1 MFKNTNYH
9 RCFNYHNFMSNKP
22 SGDDKMYSS
31 LERDQYF
38 TEVTSKLRRL
48 EKIEGIIQLGSGM
61 KGYKDRYSD
70 IDLMVAIQGDAHEAK
85 EEIINLLS
93 GMGAFYIKEGK
104 FSEEIFLLI
113 PFYENGLE
121 MDISILPTHLL
132 NVKSP
137 LWQIIF
143 DRTGKVETKMQI
155 ENEKFQAQP
164 TPYKLQYDVVFE
176 YYYHFRKLKIEVA
189 RGNFV
194 YAIKMLVR
202 GFTLDVQVLNEKK
215 KLHQFKAYETL
226 DTQFM
231 EAMLKTYPIAID
243 GEGILKAA
251 NGLGD
256 LFLKTLN
263 EQHSISF
270 DERLLRIAQF

>member
-1 MFKNTNYH
+1 
-9 RCFNYHNFMSNKP
+9 
-22 SGDDKMYSS
+22 MYSS